1 MVASIK
7 PEIMIIY
14 LNLSC
19 SAATEWSNLISRD
32 PLISS
37 ALALSI
43 FIFRGDM
50 TITYTLIHSFSMQ
63 VASELQWTTTGSESG
78 DTQLSS
84 IPSHLFFFCGTSPA
98 TRIFSGVSPSNVCS
112 QITSWKRNWEWYWG
126 GLCVLNTSHKI
137 LCFEITFLFLFSQG
151 LFRRQPWHHKW

>member
-14 LNLSC
+14 LTLSC

-63 VASELQWTTTGSESG
+63 VAPTLQGISVSSNGSESLQCAG
-78 DTQLSS
+78 WMIAFWNWRNYVLNNMFESLGFVSHSLISS
-84 IPSHLFFFCGTSPA
+84 APLC
-98 TRIFSGVSPSNVCS
+98 
-112 QITSWKRNWEWYWG
+112 WG
-126 GLCVLNTSHKI
+126 GLTQCKI
-137 LCFEITFLFLFSQG
+137 CYSNSSALFARVSRSSRLDTRPLSSG
-151 LFRRQPWHHKW
+151 R